1 MNPTFPKKHLLPAT
15 ALLLSALEGGIILA
29 ILFNQPSEAQNA
41 VFMGF
46 SRTRLAIGA
55 AVLAAALALLA
66 SGLFLLAP
74 SRSALAG
81 RVAAW
86 LEARLTPTHPFLALF
101 TGFLAAAL
109 AAAAWNEILA
119 TQLYGLAQLRPI
131 WIWLALILLQASA
144 VLARLFPEKLRQA
157 LRMEPR
163 QAAHFLWR
171 ALIPSALLAAALFIA
186 TRFAVDLLR
195 FRFLFAFIL
204 AGLVFTAGLGRLE
217 GWERERPWYASA
229 RSYLIAA
236 VIFCVVFAVY
246 RLSAVM
252 VGNIVTP
259 SKSYFDELAR
269 AWLQGRLYLTN
280 PSDTHDLT
288 LYNGQ
293 WYVANPPLVAILMV
307 PLVWLFDDFN
317 TVVYAA
323 ANGALNAALLFLLLE
338 WVARRGWT
346 HLRTG
351 GHLWLTAFFAFGT
364 AHYYLSTVGRMW
376 FMSQTIT
383 VTLLLLAASLA
394 VTRRPAWLSGAAVA
408 LAVVARPHILVFAPL
423 LLGIAVQNAREDGRK
438 FNFASLLRWGL
449 AIGVPF
455 VLAVAGLLFYN
466 WLRFADPLDYGYLTE
481 NVADFMAGDLHAY
494 GTFHPVFILRNLRVM
509 FLNLPVWRAPCGW
522 FGPSVEGMSMLLV
535 SPALLYLAG
544 ALPLKRAPER
554 RKAWAIGAWAAILTT
569 LVPLALYYNTGA
581 WQFGY
586 KYLLD
591 FIVPVMLLLALAAG
605 QRPPRVMRALILVS
619 MAVNLYGVLWW
630 FGIMCR

>member
-1 MNPTFPKKHLLPAT
+1 MKPTASKKHLLPA
-15 ALLLSALEGGIILA
+15 AVMLLSALKGGAILA
-29 ILFNQPSEAQNA
+29 LLFSQHSEAQNA

-55 AVLAAALALLA
+55 AVIGAALVLLA
-66 SGLFLLAP
+66 GGLLLLSP
-74 SRSALAG
+74 SRRTRLIG
-81 RVAAW
+81 W
-86 LEARLTPTHPFLALF
+86 LQSRLTPTQPFLALF
-101 TGFLAAAL
+101 TGILAAAL
-109 AAAAWNEILA
+109 EAVAWNEILA
-119 TQLYGLAQLRPI
+119 SRLFGLAQLRPVL
-131 WIWLALILLQASA
+131 IWLALILLQVAA
-144 VLARLFPEKLRQA
+144 AMAILLPEALRQA
-157 LRMEPR
+157 LRMQPR
-163 QAAHFLWR
+163 QSARFLWT
-171 ALIPSALLAAALFIA
+171 ALLPSALLAGTLFIG
-186 TRFAVDLLR
+186 TRFDVDLLH
-195 FRFLFAFIL
+195 FRFFFAFVL
-204 AGLVFTAGLGRLE
+204 AGLAFLAGLGWLE
-217 GWERERPWYASA
+217 GWARERPWYASA

-236 VIFCVVFAVY
+236 VIFCLVFAVY

-269 AWLQGRLYLTN
+269 AWLDGRLYLIN

-307 PLVWLFDDFN
+307 PLVWLIDDFN

-323 ANGALNAALLFLLLE
+323 VNGALNAALLFLLLE

-346 HLRTG
+346 RLRTG

-438 FNFASLLRWGL
+438 FNFASLVRWGL

-455 VLAVAGLLFYN
+455 LLAVGGLLFYN

-481 NVADFMAGDLHAY
+481 NVADFMASDLHAY

-509 FLNLPVWRAPCGW
+509 FLNLPHWREPCNA

-554 RKAWAIGAWAAILTT
+554 RKAWVIGAWAAILTT

-591 FIVPVMLLLALAAG
+591 FLVPVMLLLALAAG
-605 QRPPRVMRALILVS
+605 QRPAWGMRLLILVS
-619 MAVNLYGVLWW
+619 MVVNLYGVLWW
-630 FGIMCR
+630 FGVVCR

>member
-1 MNPTFPKKHLLPAT
+1 MNPTTPKKYLLLA
-15 ALLLSALEGGIILA
+15 AVLLLSALEGGVILA
-29 ILFNQPSEAQNA
+29 LLFSQPSEAQNA

-55 AVLAAALALLA
+55 GILGAALALLA
-66 SGLFLLAP
+66 GGLLLLSPA
-74 SRSALAG
+74 RSARL
-81 RVAAW
+81 VSW
-86 LEARLTPTHPFLALF
+86 LETRLHPGRPFLALLI
-101 TGFLAAAL
+101 GLLAAAL
-109 AAAAWNEILA
+109 AAVAWNEILA
-119 TQLYGLAQLRPI
+119 TQLYGLAQLRAI
-131 WIWLALILLQASA
+131 LIWLALVLLQTGAA
-144 VLARLFPEKLRQA
+144 LVYLFPQA
-157 LRMEPR
+157 LKEGLRLEPR
-163 QAAHFLWR
+163 PAARFLWT
-171 ALIPSALLAAALFIA
+171 ALLPAALLAAALFIG
-186 TRFAVDLLR
+186 TRFAIDLRR
-195 FRFLFAFIL
+195 FTFLFAYIL
-204 AGLVFTAGLGRLE
+204 AGLAFLAGLGWLE
-217 GWERERPWYASA
+217 GWGRERPWYASA

-236 VIFCVVFAVY
+236 VIFCLVFAVY

-269 AWLQGRLYLTN
+269 AWLDGRLYLTN

-338 WVARRGWT
+338 WVARRVWT
-346 HLRTG
+346 RLRTG

-394 VTRRPAWLSGAAVA
+394 VTRRPVWLSGTAVA

-438 FNFASLLRWGL
+438 FNFGSLVRWGL

-455 VLAVAGLLFYN
+455 LLAVGGLLFYN

-481 NVADFMAGDLHAY
+481 NVADFMAGDLHKY

-509 FLNLPVWRAPCGW
+509 FLNLPHWRAPCNA

-554 RKAWAIGAWAAILTT
+554 RKAWAVGAWAAVLTT

-591 FIVPVMLLLALAAG
+591 FLVPVMLLLALAAG
-605 QRPPRVMRALILVS
+605 QRPQWGMRILILVS

-630 FGIMCR
+630 FGVVCR

>member
-1 MNPTFPKKHLLPAT
+1 MNPTASKKYLLPAT
-15 ALLLSALEGGIILA
+15 VLLLSALEGGVILA
-29 ILFNQPSEAQNA
+29 LLFSQPSEAQNA

-46 SRTRLAIGA
+46 SRTRLVIGA
-55 AVLAAALALLA
+55 GVLGMALALLVG
-66 SGLFLLAP
+66 GLLLLSP
-74 SRSALAG
+74 SRTSRL
-81 RVAAW
+81 VIW
-86 LEARLTPTHPFLALF
+86 LEAHLTPTHAFLALF
-101 TGFLAAAL
+101 AGFLTAAL
-109 AAAAWNEILA
+109 AAVAWNEILA
-119 TQLYGLAQLRPI
+119 TRLFGLAQLRPVL
-131 WIWLALILLQASA
+131 IWLALILMQAAAALA
-144 VLARLFPEKLRQA
+144 VLLPEALRRA
-157 LRMEPR
+157 LRMQPR
-163 QAAHFLWR
+163 QSARFVWT
-171 ALIPSALLAAALFIA
+171 ALLPSALLAAALFIA
-186 TRFAVDLLR
+186 TRFDVDLLH
-195 FRFLFAFIL
+195 FRFFFAFTL
-204 AGLVFTAGLGRLE
+204 AGLALLAGLGWLE
-217 GWERERPWYASA
+217 GWGRERPWYASA

-236 VIFCVVFAVY
+236 VIFCLVFAVY

-269 AWLQGRLYLTN
+269 AWLDGRLYLTN

-323 ANGALNAALLFLLLE
+323 VNGALNAALLFLLLE

-346 HLRTG
+346 RLRTG

-423 LLGIAVQNAREDGRK
+423 LLGIAVQNAQEDGRK
-438 FNFASLLRWGL
+438 FHFGSLVRWGL

-455 VLAVAGLLFYN
+455 LLAVGGLLFYN

-509 FLNLPVWRAPCGW
+509 FLNLPHWREPCNA

-544 ALPLKRAPER
+544 ALPLKRTPER
-554 RKAWAIGAWAAILTT
+554 RKAWVIGAWAAILTT

-591 FIVPVMLLLALAAG
+591 FLVPVMLLLALSAG
-605 QRPPRVMRALILVS
+605 PRPSWGMRILILVS
-619 MAVNLYGVLWW
+619 IAVNLYGVLWW
-630 FGIMCR
+630 FGVVCR